1 MNDFGQDRT
10 AECIPGC
17 RLSLLKRIFKRILG
31 LSANT
36 YTHVCASSDCTMCV
50 LFSFSFGC
58 IVFERVAVI
67 ILRTPNQ
74 AHPTRVRSHLPS
86 FSQAWKSDPGLRA
99 LWRTARARFVEERRM
114 NALQTMAASSAVS
127 VPYRLIWGS
136 GDADSPVSLS
146 NFVSVTEVVR
156 WKAACYT

>member
-67 ILRTPNQ
+67 NYSAHTQPSPPNSS
-74 AHPTRVRSHLPS
+74 AITLA

-99 LWRTARARFVEERRM
+99 LWHSARVRFVEDGRM

-127 VPYRLIWGS
+127 LPYRPMWGS

-146 NFVSVTEVVR
+146 NVVSVTEVVR

>member
-86 FSQAWKSDPGLRA
+86 VRRGNQTPGYSHCGGLRGSD
-99 LWRTARARFVEERRM
+99 LWKMGR
-114 NALQTMAASSAVS
+114 
-127 VPYRLIWGS
+127 
-136 GDADSPVSLS
+136 
-146 NFVSVTEVVR
+146 
-156 WKAACYT
+156 